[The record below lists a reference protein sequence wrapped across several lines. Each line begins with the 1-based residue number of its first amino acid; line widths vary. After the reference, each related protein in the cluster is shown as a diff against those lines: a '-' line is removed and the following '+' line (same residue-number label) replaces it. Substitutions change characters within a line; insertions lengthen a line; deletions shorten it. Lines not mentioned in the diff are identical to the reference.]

1 MHWFR
6 ARRSVGAS
14 LALFALAVQLVLA
27 FGHIHLEGAGSR
39 LGARAPS
46 LANAAEPVSQ
56 SAPANEP
63 AGDTDDYCPICAVMH
78 LASSSL
84 LPDTPQLPLPFV
96 AQTIDYRD
104 GIVVV
109 VVTPP
114 LAAFQA
120 RAPPLA

>member
-27 FGHIHLEGAGSR
+27 FGHVHLEG
-39 LGARAPS
+39 LGGGAPS
-46 LANAAEPVSQ
+46 LASAQAPVSQ

-96 AQTIDYRD
+96 VQPIEYRD

-109 VVTPP
+109 LLTPP